1 MYPLSSSISSPGRNF
16 SKFCSP
22 TDRRQELLDLP
33 TDKMLLVLRSKL
45 LILRDAAMFPLRAVP
60 RESAILSFVL
70 EYLQHREAARRP
82 QAAALLAC
90 VRLHLLPLHAE
101 AQGGLAFPADRWL
114 PRSVLELGVRLGQAG
129 LAARLEQWERD
140 VKYLHTQAEP
150 NHLYRDT
157 CADKG
162 EARLQVQ
169 KSVRKVYPA
178 CQAGQEGLGQRNPT
192 WAASALRE
200 ASVAHEWWTAHDHDS
215 RFVPSSAARGT
226 RIVAVS
232 GACGAQKCIRKLVFC
247 LGEVHDNHDLLP
259 EWFHLAPQFSMQN
272 MQQELGEYIG
282 AMQVHLLD
290 ASFSPCTP
298 FRWSGPLARRT
309 GWGVRRGWA
318 GAG

>member
-1 MYPLSSSISSPGRNF
+1 MFEKVKCSKNQHIKFVTLKKQVLSFSPARNF

-22 TDRRQELLDLP
+22 SDRRQELLDLP

-114 PRSVLELGVRLGQAG
+114 PRSVLELGARLGQAG

-169 KSVRKVYPA
+169 KSVRKMCSVLSGGSRGPGPA
-178 CQAGQEGLGQRNPT
+178 EPHMGGLGPEG
-192 WAASALRE
+192 SLRGPR
-200 ASVAHEWWTAHDHDS
+200 VVD
-215 RFVPSSAARGT
+215 GT
-226 RIVAVS
+226 RPRQPLR
-232 GACGAQKCIRKLVFC
+232 AQ
-247 LGEVHDNHDLLP
+247 
-259 EWFHLAPQFSMQN
+259 Q
-272 MQQELGEYIG
+272 
-282 AMQVHLLD
+282 
-290 ASFSPCTP
+290 
-298 FRWSGPLARRT
+298 RRQ
-309 GWGVRRGWA
+309 GHEDRGSLRGVRRPEVHQEAGLLPWRGARQPRPAAGVVPLGAPVQHAEHAA
-318 GAG
+318 GARRVHRGHAGAAP